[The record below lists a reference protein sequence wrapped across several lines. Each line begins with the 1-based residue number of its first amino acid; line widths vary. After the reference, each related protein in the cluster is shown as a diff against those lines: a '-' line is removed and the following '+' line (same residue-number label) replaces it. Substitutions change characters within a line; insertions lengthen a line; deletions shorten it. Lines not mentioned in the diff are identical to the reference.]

1 MADIVNKALFALQRK
16 IELENFA
23 ITIFLGLAI
32 LFASETSKIFR
43 ITGNVNPREI
53 R

>member
-23 ITIFLGLAI
+23 ITIFFWVLQSCSHLRQAK
-32 LFASETSKIFR
+32 FF
-43 ITGNVNPREI
+43 V
-53 R
+53 